1 MPTRTALGRLL
12 LNHYQ
17 RDFPLVA
24 KPYAEIA
31 HEASIDETS
40 VLEAFDFLIEAE
52 AISRIGPIIPPNRLG
67 VSLLAAMEVPALD
80 LERVASIV
88 NEEEGVNHNYEREHA
103 INLWFVVSADDAQ
116 SLDTAL
122 TQLEI
127 KAGYPILRLPLL
139 EAYHIDLGFEL
150 DSEDPLDTVA

>member
-24 KPYAEIA
+24 EPYAKIA
-31 HEASIDETS
+31 HDASMDEPS
-40 VLEAFDFLIEAE
+40 VLEAFDLLIAAE

-67 VSLLAAMEVPALD
+67 VSLLAAMEVPAQD

-103 INLWFVVSADDAQ
+103 INLWFVVSAEDAHA
-116 SLDTAL
+116 LDSKLAH
-122 TQLEI
+122 LEL

-150 DSEDPLDTVA
+150 DFDDMLDTAA